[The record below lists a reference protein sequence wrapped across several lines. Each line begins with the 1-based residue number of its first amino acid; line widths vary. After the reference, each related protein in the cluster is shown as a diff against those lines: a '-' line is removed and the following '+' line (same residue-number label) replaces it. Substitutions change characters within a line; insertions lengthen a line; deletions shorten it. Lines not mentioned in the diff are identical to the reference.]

1 MGFGA
6 LIIGDEITR
15 GKRPDGH
22 FAKLI
27 ELLKKRGLV
36 LDWAMYIGDDRP
48 RLVETLRRTL
58 AGDDVVFSFG
68 GIGVTPDDHT
78 RQAAAEAAGLQLALH
93 PEAEVHIRE
102 RVAEAKVALTPA
114 ILQLGEFPGGCKIV
128 PNPFNG
134 IPGFS
139 LGHHYFVPG
148 FPQMAWPMVEWVL
161 DTNYADRFSNRPD
174 IEEAVIVWDNN
185 EGSLLAL
192 MQRIEREHPGVKVFS
207 LPSVGDDNVNRHL
220 ELGVRGDPDRI
231 GAAMEEIRAELRRL
245 GSTFSEQKKP
255 QSETGV

>member
-1 MGFGA
+1 
-6 LIIGDEITR
+6 
-15 GKRPDGH
+15 
-22 FAKLI
+22 
-27 ELLKKRGLV
+27 
-36 LDWAMYIGDDRP
+36 
-48 RLVETLRRTL
+48 
-58 AGDDVVFSFG
+58 
-68 GIGVTPDDHT
+68 
-78 RQAAAEAAGLQLALH
+78 
-93 PEAEVHIRE
+93 
-102 RVAEAKVALTPA
+102 
-114 ILQLGEFPGGCKIV
+114 
-128 PNPFNG
+128 
-134 IPGFS
+134 
-139 LGHHYFVPG
+139 
-148 FPQMAWPMVEWVL
+148 MVEWVL

-245 GSTFSEQKKP
+245 GSSFSEQKKP